1 MKSRAQTPR
10 LSVAA
15 RRQIILVDVR
25 PAYGSIITFSLADSR
40 NAIVQS
46 IRAVCTLTRT
56 LIFILLL
63 FWITASKQALI
74 LRVFTNKI
82 ICKIVE
88 FSLNLDLILMRYQ
101 TIPRQW
107 TACTIKFCTC
117 WWKSATNTSTSSPRR
132 TRWNCYSG
140 QHSQNHYRNSVA
152 DHNNWTADNNVI
164 PPKASP
170 GTTSIIF
177 DFAICMLLTSPP
189 LIFLPRRHS
198 FLNIHNIYHSCMYKH
213 L

>member
-63 FWITASKQALI
+63 FWITASKQVLI
-74 LRVFTNKI
+74 LRAFKNKI
-82 ICKIVE
+82 VCKIVE
-88 FSLNLDLILMRYQ
+88 FSLNLDLILMRL
-101 TIPRQW
+101 PDHSSAVNR
-107 TACTIKFCTC
+107 CTIKFCTC
-117 WWKSATNTSTSSPRR
+117 WWKSATNTSQPTRPRHPHEEPDETVIPGNILRITIGIQWQITTTGQR
-132 TRWNCYSG
+132 TTMSFRQKHLQELLPSFSISQSACYS
-140 QHSQNHYRNSVA
+140 
-152 DHNNWTADNNVI
+152 
-164 PPKASP
+164 
-170 GTTSIIF
+170 
-177 DFAICMLLTSPP
+177 P
-189 LIFLPRRHS
+189 LRH
-198 FLNIHNIYHSCMYKH
+198 
-213 L
+213 